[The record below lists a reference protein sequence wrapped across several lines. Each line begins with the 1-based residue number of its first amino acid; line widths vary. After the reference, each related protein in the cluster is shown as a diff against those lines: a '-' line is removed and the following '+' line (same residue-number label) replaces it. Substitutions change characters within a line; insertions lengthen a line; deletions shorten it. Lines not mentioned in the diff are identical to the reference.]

1 MKKNCTP
8 HVCKWIINQFFNWV
22 TDEPHYTTK
31 VKNIKRLCWKNSLT
45 VRLIYHSTY
54 QKVTKRKHFF
64 IFLWILF
71 NLEKCSGI
79 DHQTFFCNSSGN
91 TVFSTK
97 ILTHKMWRRATAAK
111 KKGLF
116 QDISRSTFTGGA
128 YFSMERRYNE
138 NYHCTWAHTQCRRR
152 VWSVSLALFR
162 QCVYV
167 LRRTHSGESR
177 NTARF
182 SPCGIVLPIS
192 DFLFDHSR
200 VG

>member
-111 KKGLF
+111 KKVFFRIFHDLPSPAARIF
-116 QDISRSTFTGGA
+116 QWRGGIMKTTIA
-128 YFSMERRYNE
+128 RG
-138 NYHCTWAHTQCRRR
+138 H
-152 VWSVSLALFR
+152 
-162 QCVYV
+162 
-167 LRRTHSGESR
+167 THSVDGE
-177 NTARF
+177 
-182 SPCGIVLPIS
+182 CGQWV
-192 DFLFDHSR
+192 
-200 VG
+200 